1 MLAPMLPALIII
13 ACGAAALLLALGL
26 LGALVG
32 GFLHQLAWSME
43 RGGIVGLALY
53 VVAWIIIPVVMLVL
67 SVVGGLIIARE

>member
-1 MLAPMLPALIII
+1 MMNALLILIF
-13 ACGAAALLLALGL
+13 GAAALWLALVL

-32 GFLHQLAWSME
+32 GCLHQLAWSME

-53 VVAWIIIPVVMLVL
+53 VVAWIIIPAVMLVL